1 MSLPNPEAL
10 QPLILSLLATSSDGT
25 IPDTRKI
32 EYNGVDLFT
41 SDEQAVVR
49 AALDSLAS
57 KEVSGS
63 GFGSSDRTRRFLVLG
78 HCLRLRIFPWAAHTL
93 HTPSNHPYYLSSRGH
108 ILPQLFS
115 LDNNLPGYHEKSLLS
130 AQH

>member
-10 QPLILSLLATSSDGT
+10 QPLILSLLASSSDGT

-57 KEVSGS
+57 KEVSRVL
-63 GFGSSDRTRRFLVLG
+63 SSDKDDAFSCFGLRAC
-78 HCLRLRIFPWAAHTL
+78 HCLRLHIIHWAIAVL
-93 HTPSNHPYYLSSRGH
+93 HTS
-108 ILPQLFS
+108 
-115 LDNNLPGYHEKSLLS
+115 
-130 AQH
+130 

>member
-10 QPLILSLLATSSDGT
+10 QPLILSLLASSSDGT

-57 KEVSGS
+57 KEVGGLSEQERC
-63 GFGSSDRTRRFLVLG
+63 FFILLPSSLSLSLYPSSYHPLG
-78 HCLRLRIFPWAAHTL
+78 CC
-93 HTPSNHPYYLSSRGH
+93 SSSH
-108 ILPQLFS
+108 DFEES
-115 LDNNLPGYHEKSLLS
+115 
-130 AQH
+130 